1 MDVIDAEPEN
11 EKEYGLKRFF
21 MMDLTDRMYETFC
34 AKELYDLK
42 GELDRQGIFNGM
54 IIEGFHQGKWSLY
67 LR

>member
-11 EKEYGLKRFF
+11 EKSYGLKRFF
-21 MMDLTDRMYETFC
+21 MMDLTDRMYETFR

-54 IIEGFHQGKWSLY
+54 IIEGFHQGK
-67 LR
+67 